1 MTVPFMKT
9 GNTVSILAQGKW
21 YQVKPEHPNY
31 GAILEALHGTEEEII
46 KLIDVSSSLEDYLD
60 GNVQVIGGSVM
71 YDGEVVDNSL
81 TRRIIEF
88 MREGLPFEPLVK
100 LFDNLMKNISYQTR
114 TQLYD
119 FLEHKNLPIT
129 EDGCFLAYKAVN
141 SDYKD
146 KYSGQLDN
154 SVGQSV
160 CIDRGRVDDD
170 RDKGCS
176 AGLHCGALDYVRDY
190 GSEGGGDHIMIV
202 KVNPV
207 DAVSVP
213 HDCQYQKLRVCK
225 YEVVAEMEWSDE
237 LRKPL
242 YSADGQ
248 EYQSFVSDDYN
259 DDWYDDDWYDEE
271 WDDNTEEVSELPETS
286 EEELT
291 LDNVLQELLDRGA
304 DPHKLNYLQKVAY
317 NNSQTKKQY
326 LKKLLE
332 LIEESAKE

>member
-31 GAILEALHGTEEEII
+31 DAILEALHGTEEDII
-46 KLIDVSSSLEDYLD
+46 KLIDVSSSLESYLD
-60 GNVQVIGGSVM
+60 GNVEVVGGAVK
-71 YDGEVVDNSL
+71 YDGEVIDTTL
-81 TRRIIEF
+81 TRRIMEF
-88 MREGLPFEPLVK
+88 MRQGLPFEPLVK
-100 LFDNLMKNISYQTR
+100 LFENLMKNISYQTR

-141 SDYKD
+141 SNYKD
-146 KYSGQLDN
+146 KYSGQMDN

-160 CIDRGRVDDD
+160 GIDRGRVDDD

-176 AGLHCGALDYVRDY
+176 AGLHCGALDYVRSY

-248 EYQSFVSDDYN
+248 EYQSFVNDDY
-259 DDWYDDDWYDEE
+259 DDEWYDED
-271 WDDNTEEVSELPETS
+271 WDEEVKALADS
-286 EEELT
+286 EEKESWISSEVE
-291 LDNVLQELLDRGA
+291 DEAQDVIDSEPDA
-304 DPHKLNYLQKVAY
+304 EKVEYFKKMAY
-317 NNSQTKKQY
+317 NHSDTKSGY
-326 LKKLLE
+326 LKKLKE
-332 LIEESAKE
+332 LLKRK

>member
-31 GAILEALHGTEEEII
+31 DVILEALHGSEEDIV

-60 GNVQVIGGSVM
+60 GNVEVVGGSVK
-71 YDGEVVDNSL
+71 YDGDVVDNTL

-88 MREGLPFEPLVK
+88 MRQGLPFEPLVK
-100 LFDNLMKNISYQTR
+100 LFENLMKNTSYQTR

-129 EDGCFLAYKAVN
+129 EDGCFLAYKAVS

-146 KYSGQLDN
+146 KYSRTMDN

-160 CIDRGRVDDD
+160 GIDRGKVDDD
-170 RDKGCS
+170 RDRGCS
-176 AGLHCGALDYVRDY
+176 SGLHCGALDYVRSY
-190 GSEGGGDHIMIV
+190 GSEGGGDHIMVV

-225 YEVVAEMEWSDE
+225 YEVVSEMEWNDE

-248 EYQSFVSDDYN
+248 EYQSFVSED
-259 DDWYDDDWYDEE
+259 YDDDWDDEE
-271 WDDNTEEVSELPETS
+271 LDEEVKALAES
-286 EEELT
+286 EEKESWISSEDASDVEDEIQDVI
-291 LDNVLQELLDRGA
+291 DNEPDAG
-304 DPHKLNYLQKVAY
+304 KVEYFKKMAY
-317 NNSQTKKQY
+317 NHSDTENGY
-326 LKKLLE
+326 LKKLKE
-332 LIEESAKE
+332 LLKGE